1 MSSPRAYHSS
11 LREEQAN
18 QTRLRIR
25 QAAQE
30 LFGAQGF
37 AATTVTEIAKVAGVS
52 PATIYATFESKA
64 GIVAAMLEAMEEE
77 AGIGAGL
84 ETMFAEPDPY
94 VQMRLYVSLHCTL
107 FATGGDILRAAIQAV
122 ETPEVAELM
131 EKGDGN
137 RRAVIDV
144 LTAQW
149 HQAGALRG
157 DLSPEAAADRLWLL
171 TTVEGFLN
179 AVDRLGW
186 RPEQYEEWLA
196 GLARAEVL
204 KSTPT

>member
-1 MSSPRAYHSS
+1 MSTSRSYNSS
-11 LREEQAN
+11 LRDEQAQ

-25 QAAQE
+25 QAARE

-52 PATIYATFESKA
+52 PATVYATFESKA
-64 GIVAAMLEAMEEE
+64 GIVAAMLEAMQEEV
-77 AGIGAGL
+77 GIGAGL
-84 ETMFAEPDPY
+84 EKLFAEPDPY

-107 FATGGDILRAAIQAV
+107 FATGGDILRAAMRAI
-122 ETPEVAELM
+122 ETPDVAAMMAE
-131 EKGDGN
+131 GDGN
-137 RRAVIDV
+137 RRQVIDV
-144 LTAQW
+144 LTARW
-149 HQAGALRG
+149 HQEGVLRR
-157 DLSPEAAADRLWLL
+157 DLTPEAAADRLWLL

-196 GLARAEVL
+196 GLAQAEIL
-204 KSTPT
+204 KSTP